1 MGEPGRGAGGAVG
14 TQITFDDL
22 VEAGDVNRAL
32 TQFYEETLVAVL
44 AEPNSADVN
53 ERQLRIWF
61 DEELITAAGTRGL
74 VHQGEM
80 QTGSIPNAAV
90 HGLQRRFLVRAE
102 ARGGDAWIELVHD
115 RFVEPIRES
124 NAAWFPGHLSAL
136 QRQAALWDEHGRSS
150 GLLLRDAALAEAEV
164 WAATQHEK
172 LESHE
177 EGFLAA
183 SRQAQA
189 IVERERRQGRRIR
202 MLAITAVI
210 VSLLAIAASGFAW
223 KQTQEAER
231 QKKVAEEKT
240 GLAEQRLELLAVE
253 QLLQQAR
260 AFKAQGDVNGAITAF
275 EAAAAKDP
283 KLAEGLE
290 SEVADVRRQ
299 VATGLVQTGEQLA
312 AEGDYATAFCPIRKS
327 DGA

>member
-1 MGEPGRGAGGAVG
+1 MRYGSQEPER
-14 TQITFDDL
+14 
-22 VEAGDVNRAL
+22 
-32 TQFYEETLVAVL
+32 VA
-44 AEPNSADVN
+44 APS
-53 ERQLRIWF
+53 
-61 DEELITAAGTRGL
+61 RGL
-74 VHQGEM
+74 W
-80 QTGSIPNAAV
+80 N
-90 HGLQRRFLVRAE
+90 
-102 ARGGDAWIELVHD
+102 
-115 RFVEPIRES
+115 
-124 NAAWFPGHLSAL
+124 
-136 QRQAALWDEHGRSS
+136 EHGRSS